1 MATVTETN
9 TVCDIYGVK
18 KDVQRIRI
26 TVECRKDVGDFSE
39 EWQPIHK
46 IEKDLGKRARDRL
59 DSLVLKGVT
68 KPNASDDG

>member
-1 MATVTETN
+1 MATITETN

-26 TVECRKDVGDFSE
+26 TVERRKEGEFGE
-39 EWQPIHK
+39 EWKVRHK

-59 DSLVLKGVT
+59 DGLVLKGVT
-68 KPNASDDG
+68 KPNAGEDGK